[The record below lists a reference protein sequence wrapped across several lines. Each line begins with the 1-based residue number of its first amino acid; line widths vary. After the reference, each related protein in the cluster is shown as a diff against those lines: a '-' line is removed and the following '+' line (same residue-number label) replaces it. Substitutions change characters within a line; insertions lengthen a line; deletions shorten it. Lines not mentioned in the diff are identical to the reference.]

1 MTSTVDAAHAA
12 SELNDAATT
21 RTLDIGA
28 GLREIFSGVA
38 TEPVPPSFDELLR
51 RLEQEGP

>member
-38 TEPVPPSFDELLR
+38 AEPVPPSFDELLR